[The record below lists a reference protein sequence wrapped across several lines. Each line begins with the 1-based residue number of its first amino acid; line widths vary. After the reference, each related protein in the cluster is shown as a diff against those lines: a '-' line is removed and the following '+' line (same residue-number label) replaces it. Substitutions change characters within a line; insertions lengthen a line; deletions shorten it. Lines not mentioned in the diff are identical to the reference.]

1 MLLDIRNAIVSLFR
15 NGFIKP
21 LQYQSTVKLEEK
33 SKPEQS
39 VGKRTKSRRKR
50 FDEIAKKEK
59 TIDSDLLNYCFKY
72 SGTSNMYKQ
81 LNEEDTENNQVKV
94 DFIKDDMTDLKED
107 IENASKDD
115 VDKIEKMDKI
125 ADVVEHILYLNNE
138 DQEGSGLKILTLSQ
152 MLSRLPISLS

>member
-1 MLLDIRNAIVSLFR
+1 MLFDIRNAIVSLFR

-21 LQYQSTVKLEEK
+21 LQYQSTVKLEQK

-39 VGKRTKSRRKR
+39 VGKRTKLRRKR

-59 TIDSDLLNYCFKY
+59 AIDSDLLNYYFKY

-115 VDKIEKMDKI
+115 VDKIEKMNKI
-125 ADVVEHILYLNNE
+125 PDIVELILYINNE
-138 DQEGSGLKILTLSQ
+138 DQEGSA
-152 MLSRLPISLS
+152 

>member
-1 MLLDIRNAIVSLFR
+1 MVFDIRNAIVSLFR

-21 LQYQSTVKLEEK
+21 LQYQSTVKLEQK

-39 VGKRTKSRRKR
+39 VGKITKLRRKR

-59 TIDSDLLNYCFKY
+59 TIDSNLLNYYFKY

-94 DFIKDDMTDLKED
+94 DFIKDDMNDLKED
-107 IENASKDD
+107 IENASRDN
-115 VDKIEKMDKI
+115 KIEKMNTM
-125 ADVVEHILYLNNE
+125 ADIVELILYFNNE

-152 MLSRLPISLS
+152 MLSRLPIFLS

>member
-1 MLLDIRNAIVSLFR
+1 M
-15 NGFIKP
+15 
-21 LQYQSTVKLEEK
+21 
-33 SKPEQS
+33 
-39 VGKRTKSRRKR
+39 
-50 FDEIAKKEK
+50 
-59 TIDSDLLNYCFKY
+59 LNYYFKY

-115 VDKIEKMDKI
+115 VDKIEKMNKI
-125 ADVVEHILYLNNE
+125 PDIVELILYFNNE

-152 MLSRLPISLS
+152 MLSRLPISLF